1 MLCPYPPYTRFA
13 LGPEIHATVVGGL
26 PEATLLIALGLVAA
40 AIFAVVVLGRA
51 VRRIQVLS
59 AAALSAIAP
68 MAAWGLGA
76 DGSAP
81 VTLEAAGRG
90 AGGALLIAAS
100 CALLWAAYRVG
111 RRF

>member
-1 MLCPYPPYTRFA
+1 M
-13 LGPEIHATVVGGL
+13 
-26 PEATLLIALGLVAA
+26 PEASFLVALGLVAA
-40 AIFAVVVLGRA
+40 AVLAVVVLGRA
-51 VRRIQVLS
+51 VRRVQVIS
-59 AAALSAIAP
+59 AAAVSAVVP
-68 MAAWGLGA
+68 VAAWGLGSDA
-76 DGSAP
+76 GAP